1 MHELIGVVRAQDVI
15 DILLVTTLVYTAV
28 VWIRRTQAAFVAFGL
43 FLLGGLYVAAQLLDL
58 RLTTWIFHSF
68 FALLVVIIVVI
79 FQEEIRQMFERL
91 AVWTMRR
98 KPVPDGHSVPA
109 DILVQSLTDLAR
121 QRVGALVVLPGQ
133 QPIDRYV
140 RGGLELGGRLS
151 VPLLMSLFDPHSPG
165 HDGAVIVQG
174 DRVARFA
181 AHLPLST
188 DFTQLAGVGTRH
200 SAALGLAELSDALC
214 LVVSEERGQV
224 SAARDGRLL
233 RLKDPG
239 ELAAIITG
247 FLQTT
252 QPPERRTSF
261 WRQLLREHWVE
272 KVASLCIVALLWG
285 ALVPGSRE
293 VERDFQVP
301 IRVTN
306 LPGGLEL
313 DEVRPPTVEIT
324 FAGPWREFY
333 LFNPRYLE
341 VTIDASLAG
350 AGRRTFHILE
360 HDVRFP
366 KEIRLQEISPGSVR
380 LALRAPETP
389 PGATTTTTAPPP
401 VEVEDDAPEPP
412 IEP

>member
-1 MHELIGVVRAQDVI
+1 MRELIGVVRAQDVV
-15 DILLVTTLVYTAV
+15 DILLVTILVYTAV
-28 VWIRRTQAAFVAFGL
+28 VWIRRTQAAFVAIGL
-43 FLLGGLYVAAQLLDL
+43 FLLGGVYVAAQALDL
-58 RLTTWIFHSF
+58 RLTTWLFHSF
-68 FALLVVIIVVI
+68 FAILVVIIVVI
-79 FQEEIRQMFERL
+79 FQEEIRQLFERL

-98 KPVPDGHSVPA
+98 RPIADGHSVPA
-109 DILVQSLTDLAR
+109 DILVHALTDLAR
-121 QRVGALVVLPGQ
+121 RHVGALVVLPGQ

-140 RGGLELGGRLS
+140 RGGLELDGHLN
-151 VPLLMSLFDPHSPG
+151 VPLLLSIFDPHSPG

-200 SAALGLAELSDALC
+200 SAALGLAELTDALS

-239 ELAAIITG
+239 ELTAVITG
-247 FLQTT
+247 FLQAM
-252 QPPERRTSF
+252 QPPERGTTF
-261 WRQLLREHWVE
+261 WRQLLLEHWVE
-272 KVASLCIVALLWG
+272 KVASLAVVALLWG
-285 ALVPGSRE
+285 ALVPGSRP
-293 VERDFQVP
+293 VERTYQVP
-301 IRVTN
+301 VHVTN
-306 LPGGLEL
+306 LPNDLTL
-313 DEVRPPTVEIT
+313 DEVRPAVVDVT

-366 KEIRLQEISPGSVR
+366 KELRLQEISPGSVR
-380 LALRAPETP
+380 LALRAPSTP
-389 PGATTTTTAPPP
+389 PPPEAP
-401 VEVEDDAPEPP
+401 VDEEAAPDGDG
-412 IEP
+412 

>member
-121 QRVGALVVLPGQ
+121 QRIGALVVLPGQ

-151 VPLLMSLFDPHSPG
+151 VPLLLSIFDPHSPG

-174 DRVARFA
+174 DRVARFS

-239 ELAAIITG
+239 ELSAIIAG

-252 QPPERRTSF
+252 QPPERRSSF

-380 LALRAPETP
+380 LALRAPETA
-389 PGATTTTTAPPP
+389 PGAATTTTEPP
-401 VEVEDDAPEPP
+401 VEEDAPEASN
-412 IEP
+412 EP